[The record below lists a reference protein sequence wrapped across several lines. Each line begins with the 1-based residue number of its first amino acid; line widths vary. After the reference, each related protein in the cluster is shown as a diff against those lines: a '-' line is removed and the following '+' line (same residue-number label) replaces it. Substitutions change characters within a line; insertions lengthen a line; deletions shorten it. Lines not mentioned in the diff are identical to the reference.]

1 MIPGAEHRLGSDSCY
16 SKSDNSSTDSDS
28 TRRHKFVQ
36 KQEIIEKLHRE
47 QEEVARLERLCP
59 RVRQPLVTC
68 PRQKHV
74 YTDTTSLSS
83 VDTNSSSDLWNVRA
97 MPDVTVTRLPDKPIS
112 LRANPA
118 HGVQVYSNAC
128 IHLLNF
134 LHTQYTHT
142 LTLHLYLPTLI

>member
-1 MIPGAEHRLGSDSCY
+1 MIPGVEHRLGSDSCY

-28 TRRHKFVQ
+28 ARRHKFVQ
-36 KQEIIEKLHRE
+36 KQEFIEKLHRE

-118 HGVQVYSNAC
+118 VRQRPSQ
-128 IHLLNF
+128 F
-134 LHTQYTHT
+134 DT
-142 LTLHLYLPTLI
+142 LTDELLIRFGMKELLLRQDLVIE